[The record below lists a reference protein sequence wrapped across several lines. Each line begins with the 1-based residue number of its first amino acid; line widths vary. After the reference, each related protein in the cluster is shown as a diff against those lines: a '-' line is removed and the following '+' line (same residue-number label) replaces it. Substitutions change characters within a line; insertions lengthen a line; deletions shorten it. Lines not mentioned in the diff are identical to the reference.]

1 MSITGLSLPLTRVVR
16 TPTQDALALCSLARA
31 RRAPRRTPG
40 GLPAVS
46 PPSRMRS
53 LGT

>member
-1 MSITGLSLPLTRVVR
+1 MVR

-31 RRAPRRTPG
+31 RRAQRRTQG
-40 GLPAVS
+40 DVPAVS
-46 PPSRMRS
+46 PPSRVRS